1 MKIVD
6 FNEGRAGGMNFVR
19 ENRKEYRANIGAP
32 EKYALRRMFPLLTPP
47 PDSFI
52 VWFSS
57 TNQPAFTSLLQPAV
71 CCQQLIVENYIIY
84 IYIYIYVFR
93 SHSTQQL

>member
-47 PDSFI
+47 PDFFHCL
-52 VWFSS
+52 VQFNQPTCLHFSS
-57 TNQPAFTSLLQPAV
+57 ATSRLLPA
-71 CCQQLIVENYIIY
+71 ID
-84 IYIYIYVFR
+84 R
-93 SHSTQQL
+93 